1 MSEKDKDLEL
11 EETEAEEKEETMDFS
26 DFLTAEDEFRL
37 EMEDY
42 MPEFMVR
49 MKMDTLND
57 DPEFI
62 ERTLELQKLAE
73 QAGIDMQQ
81 YIMDYGK
88 ANGYE

>member
-1 MSEKDKDLEL
+1 MSEKEKDLEL
-11 EETEAEEKEETMDFS
+11 EETEEKEETTDFS
-26 DFLTAEDEFRL
+26 SFLTAEDEFRL

-42 MPEFMVR
+42 MPEFLVR

>member
-1 MSEKDKDLEL
+1 MSEKEKDLEL
-11 EETEAEEKEETMDFS
+11 EETEEKEETMDFS
-26 DFLTAEDEFRL
+26 NFLTAEDEFRL
-37 EMEDY
+37 EMDEY

-49 MKMDTLND
+49 MKMDTLNY